1 MSRHSRGIPI
11 APEGALFEGRL
22 IETGGR
28 QTYECDETE
37 RVENERRGRP
47 RHLRQGKKLSK
58 GTVVVTEYDASG
70 QLLRSTFYYS
80 TDDRLLERIVEGGSD
95 HLRSPRTA
103 A

>member
-1 MSRHSRGIPI
+1 MRGC
-11 APEGALFEGRL
+11 GGRAGL

-28 QTYECDETE
+28 QTHECDETE

-47 RHLRQGKKLSK
+47 RHLRQGKKLSN

-80 TDDRLLERIVEGGSD
+80 TDERLLARIVESGSD
-95 HLRSPRTA
+95 HGRSPQTA